1 MSIPSSI
8 IMLRSKS
15 ALICPCLLI
24 FVLGGCAPYQYEA
37 KPLQTKQFEAEF
49 MSRSPDDVR
58 LNEHLLGYGYPVKQ
72 WPLPEWDMEALALA
86 AYYFHPEIQVAIA
99 DYRKAVIHAETVK
112 QGINPGVDI
121 PLEYHSDTSD
131 GQSPWTIGLLFDF
144 ILERPAKRLARYE
157 LADAGINVTRIN
169 INATAWNI
177 YSGLRRQYFNYQ
189 SVLNSQEQLQL
200 QEKITQEVM
209 KLLARR
215 LELGE
220 ASEFE
225 MSSIQLD
232 LQRARLALTNHKV
245 AVVDAR
251 HALAGSLGLP
261 VTALDKM
268 IISYVEPD
276 MLIMINDLG
285 REELLSI
292 ALTQRLDI
300 QQALAQYSAHES
312 ALRLEIEK
320 QYPDINLSPGFI
332 FDQSD
337 KIWALGAAWI
347 LPLFHPL
354 NEGPIREALAE
365 RERKQSEFL
374 ALQARVINEVAM
386 AEGRLQAQ
394 KSALREAEQLLE
406 ETRERYRQ
414 MQRQFDLGYADHLQ
428 LSRNM
433 LEVAAVEQAV
443 SELAFSVIKSAG
455 QLEDALQYPL
465 FIKQAYQYLF
475 DASGRPE

>member
-1 MSIPSSI
+1 MIVFRP
-8 IMLRSKS
+8 RS
-15 ALICPCLLI
+15 ALVLLLLPMVA
-24 FVLGGCAPYQYEA
+24 FYGCAQYQYEA
-37 KPLQTKQFEAEF
+37 KPLQTKQLEAEF
-49 MSRSPDDVR
+49 MSRSPDDLR
-58 LNEHLLGYGYPVKQ
+58 LNEHLTGYGYPVKQ
-72 WPLPEWDMEALALA
+72 WPLSEWDLGALALA

-99 DYRKAVIHAETVK
+99 DYRKAIIQAETAR
-112 QGINPGVDI
+112 QRINPGVEI
-121 PLEYHSDTSD
+121 PFEHHSDTSD
-131 GQSPWTIGLLFDF
+131 GKSPWTIGLLFNF

-157 LADAGINVTRIN
+157 LADAGINVSRIN

-189 SVLNSQEQLQL
+189 SVLNNQKQLQI
-200 QEKITQEVM
+200 QENITEEVL
-209 KLLARR
+209 KLLTRR

-245 AVVDAR
+245 SVVDAR

-261 VTALDKM
+261 VTALDNM
-268 IISYVEPD
+268 NIASVD
-276 MLIMINDLG
+276 TDIMNNITDFGLS
-285 REELLSI
+285 ELQSI

-300 QQALAQYSAHES
+300 QQALAQYSAHEA
-312 ALRLEIEK
+312 ALKLEIEK
-320 QYPDINLSPGFI
+320 QYPDVNLSPGFI

-394 KSALREAEQLLE
+394 QSALLEARQLLE
-406 ETRERYRQ
+406 ETQERYRQ

-443 SELAFSVIKSAG
+443 AELTYSVIKSAG

-465 FIKQAYQYLF
+465 FVKQAYQYLF
-475 DASGRPE
+475 DAGGPPE

>member
-1 MSIPSSI
+1 
-8 IMLRSKS
+8 
-15 ALICPCLLI
+15 
-24 FVLGGCAPYQYEA
+24 
-37 KPLQTKQFEAEF
+37 
-49 MSRSPDDVR
+49 MSRSPDDLR
-58 LNEHLLGYGYPVKQ
+58 LNEHLTGYGYPVKQ
-72 WPLPEWDMEALALA
+72 WPLSEWDLGALALA

-99 DYRKAVIHAETVK
+99 DYRKAIIQAETAR
-112 QGINPGVDI
+112 QRINPGVEI
-121 PLEYHSDTSD
+121 PFEHHSDTSD
-131 GQSPWTIGLLFDF
+131 GKSPWTIGLLFNF

-157 LADAGINVTRIN
+157 LADAGINVSRIN

-189 SVLNSQEQLQL
+189 SVLNNQKQLQI
-200 QEKITQEVM
+200 QENITEEVL
-209 KLLARR
+209 KLLTRR

-245 AVVDAR
+245 SVVDAR

-261 VTALDKM
+261 VTALDNM
-268 IISYVEPD
+268 NIASVD
-276 MLIMINDLG
+276 TDIMNNITDFGLS
-285 REELLSI
+285 ELQSI

-300 QQALAQYSAHES
+300 QQALAQYSAHEA
-312 ALRLEIEK
+312 ALKLEIEK
-320 QYPDINLSPGFI
+320 QYPDVNLSPGFI

-394 KSALREAEQLLE
+394 QSALLEARQLLE
-406 ETRERYRQ
+406 ETQERYRQ

-443 SELAFSVIKSAG
+443 AELTYSVIKSAG

-465 FIKQAYQYLF
+465 FVKQAYQYLF
-475 DASGRPE
+475 DAGGPPE

>member
-1 MSIPSSI
+1 MV
-8 IMLRSKS
+8 
-15 ALICPCLLI
+15 A
-24 FVLGGCAPYQYEA
+24 FYGCAQYQYEA
-37 KPLQTKQFEAEF
+37 KPLQTKQLEAEF
-49 MSRSPDDVR
+49 MSRSPDDLR
-58 LNEHLLGYGYPVKQ
+58 LNEHLTGYGYPVKQ
-72 WPLPEWDMEALALA
+72 WPLSEWDLGALALA

-99 DYRKAVIHAETVK
+99 DYRKAIIQAETAR
-112 QGINPGVDI
+112 QRINPGVEI
-121 PLEYHSDTSD
+121 PFEHHSDTSD
-131 GQSPWTIGLLFDF
+131 GKSPWTIGLLFNF

-157 LADAGINVTRIN
+157 LADAGINVSRIN

-189 SVLNSQEQLQL
+189 SVLNNQKQLQI
-200 QEKITQEVM
+200 QENITEEVL
-209 KLLARR
+209 KLLTRR

-245 AVVDAR
+245 SVVDAR

-261 VTALDKM
+261 VTALDNM
-268 IISYVEPD
+268 NIASVD
-276 MLIMINDLG
+276 TDIMNNITDFGLS
-285 REELLSI
+285 ELQSI

-300 QQALAQYSAHES
+300 QQALAQYSAHEA
-312 ALRLEIEK
+312 ALKLEIEK
-320 QYPDINLSPGFI
+320 QYPDVNLSPGFI

-394 KSALREAEQLLE
+394 QSALLEARQLLE
-406 ETRERYRQ
+406 ETQERYRQ

-443 SELAFSVIKSAG
+443 AELTYSVIKSAG

-465 FIKQAYQYLF
+465 FVKQAYQYLF
-475 DASGRPE
+475 DAGGPPE

>member
-1 MSIPSSI
+1 MV
-8 IMLRSKS
+8 
-15 ALICPCLLI
+15 A
-24 FVLGGCAPYQYEA
+24 FYGCAQYQYEA
-37 KPLQTKQFEAEF
+37 KPLQTKQLEAEF
-49 MSRSPDDVR
+49 MSRSPDDLR
-58 LNEHLLGYGYPVKQ
+58 LNEHLTGYGYPVKQ
-72 WPLPEWDMEALALA
+72 WPLSEWDLGALALA

-99 DYRKAVIHAETVK
+99 DYRKAIIQAETAR
-112 QGINPGVDI
+112 QRINPGVEI
-121 PLEYHSDTSD
+121 PFEHHSDTSD
-131 GQSPWTIGLLFDF
+131 GKSPWTIGLLFNF

-157 LADAGINVTRIN
+157 LADAGINVSRIN

-189 SVLNSQEQLQL
+189 SVLNNQKQLQI
-200 QEKITQEVM
+200 QENITEEVL
-209 KLLARR
+209 KLLTRR

-245 AVVDAR
+245 SVVDAR

-261 VTALDKM
+261 VTALDNM
-268 IISYVEPD
+268 NIASVD
-276 MLIMINDLG
+276 TDIMNNITDFGLS
-285 REELLSI
+285 ELQSI

-300 QQALAQYSAHES
+300 QQALAQYSAHEA
-312 ALRLEIEK
+312 ALKLEIEK
-320 QYPDINLSPGFI
+320 QYPDVNLSPGFI

-386 AEGRLQAQ
+386 SEGRLQAQ
-394 KSALREAEQLLE
+394 QSALQEVRQLLE
-406 ETRERYRQ
+406 ETQERYRQ

-443 SELAFSVIKSAG
+443 AELTYSVIKSAG

-465 FIKQAYQYLF
+465 FVKQAYQYLF
-475 DASGRPE
+475 DAGGPPE

>member
-1 MSIPSSI
+1 
-8 IMLRSKS
+8 
-15 ALICPCLLI
+15 
-24 FVLGGCAPYQYEA
+24 
-37 KPLQTKQFEAEF
+37 
-49 MSRSPDDVR
+49 MSRSPDDLR
-58 LNEHLLGYGYPVKQ
+58 LNEHLTGYGYPVKQ
-72 WPLPEWDMEALALA
+72 WPLSEWDLGALALA

-99 DYRKAVIHAETVK
+99 DYRKAIIQAETAR
-112 QGINPGVDI
+112 QRINPGVEI
-121 PLEYHSDTSD
+121 PFEHHSDTSD
-131 GQSPWTIGLLFDF
+131 GKSPWTIGLLFNF

-157 LADAGINVTRIN
+157 LADAGINVSRIN

-189 SVLNSQEQLQL
+189 SVLNNQKQLQI
-200 QEKITQEVM
+200 QENITEEVL
-209 KLLARR
+209 KLLTRR

-245 AVVDAR
+245 SVVDAR

-261 VTALDKM
+261 VTALDNM
-268 IISYVEPD
+268 NIASVD
-276 MLIMINDLG
+276 TDIMNNITDFGLS
-285 REELLSI
+285 ELQSI

-300 QQALAQYSAHES
+300 QQALAQYSAHEA
-312 ALRLEIEK
+312 ALKLEIEK
-320 QYPDINLSPGFI
+320 QYPDVNLSPGFI

-386 AEGRLQAQ
+386 SEGRLQAQ
-394 KSALREAEQLLE
+394 QSALQEVRQLLE
-406 ETRERYRQ
+406 ETQERYRQ

-443 SELAFSVIKSAG
+443 AELTYSVIKSAG

-465 FIKQAYQYLF
+465 FVKQAYQYLF
-475 DASGRPE
+475 DAGGPPE

>member
-1 MSIPSSI
+1 MNIRQTTVVFPSKPAVS
-8 IMLRSKS
+8 
-15 ALICPCLLI
+15 LLLL
-24 FVLGGCAPYQYEA
+24 LGAVFSGCAPYQYEA
-37 KPLQTKQFEAEF
+37 KPLETEQFEAEF
-49 MSRSPDDVR
+49 MSRSPHDAR
-58 LNEHLLGYGYPVKQ
+58 LNDHLISYGYPVKQ
-72 WPLPEWDMEALALA
+72 WPVPEWDLEALALA

-112 QGINPGVDI
+112 QRFNPGVEI
-121 PLEYHSDTSD
+121 PLEHHSDTSD
-131 GQSPWTIGLLFDF
+131 GKSPWTIGLLFDF
-144 ILERPAKRLARYE
+144 VLERPAKRQARYE

-189 SVLNSQEQLQL
+189 SVLNSQEQLL
-200 QEKITQEVM
+200 TQEKIIEEVL

-245 AVVDAR
+245 SVVDAR

-261 VTALDKM
+261 VTALENMNIASVDTG
-268 IISYVEPD
+268 
-276 MLIMINDLG
+276 MLINISELG
-285 REELLSI
+285 ISELRSI
-292 ALTQRLDI
+292 ALTQRLDV
-300 QQALAQYSAHES
+300 QQALAQYTAHEA

-337 KIWALGAAWI
+337 KIWALGTAWI

-394 KSALREAEQLLE
+394 KSALQEAEQLLE
-406 ETRERYRQ
+406 ETQERYRQ

-443 SELAFSVIKSAG
+443 SELRFSVVKSAG

-475 DASGRPE
+475 DTGGLSE

>member
-1 MSIPSSI
+1 MNTRFPVP
-8 IMLRSKS
+8 RHHS
-15 ALICPCLLI
+15 AIVSLCVLGM
-24 FVLGGCAPYQYEA
+24 VLGGCAPYQYEA
-37 KPLQTKQFEAEF
+37 KPLETKQLETEF
-49 MSRSPDDVR
+49 MSRNPDDIQ
-58 LNEHLLGYGYPVKQ
+58 LNEHLRGYGYPVRQ
-72 WPLPEWDMEALALA
+72 WPLPEWDLEALALA

-99 DYRKAVIHAETVK
+99 DYRKAVIHAETVR
-112 QGINPGVDI
+112 QRINPGVEI
-121 PLEYHSDTSD
+121 PFEHHSDTSD
-131 GQSPWTIGLLFDF
+131 SKSPWTIGLLFDF
-144 ILERPAKRLARYE
+144 VLERPAKRQARYD
-157 LADAGINVTRIN
+157 LADAEINVTRIN
-169 INATAWNI
+169 INAAAWNI
-177 YSGLRRQYFNYQ
+177 YSDLRRQYFNYQ
-189 SVLNSQEQLQL
+189 SALKNQEQLQVR
-200 QEKITQEVM
+200 EKTTEEVL

-232 LQRARLALTNHKV
+232 LQRARLALTNHRV
-245 AVVDAR
+245 AVTDAR

-261 VTALDKM
+261 VAVLDKM
-268 IISYVEPD
+268 NIAGVGPETLTNIS
-276 MLIMINDLG
+276 DL
-285 REELLSI
+285 ELNELQSI

-300 QQALAQYSAHES
+300 QQALAQYSAHEA

-337 KIWALGAAWI
+337 KIWTLGSAWI

-365 RERKQSEFL
+365 REKKQAGFL

-394 KSALREAEQLLE
+394 RSALQEAGQLLE
-406 ETRERYRQ
+406 ETRDRYRQ
-414 MQRQFDLGYADHLQ
+414 MQRQFELGYADHLQ
-428 LSRNM
+428 LSRGL

-443 SELAFSVIKSAG
+443 SELMFSVIKSAG
-455 QLEDALQYPL
+455 QLEDALQYPV
-465 FIKQAYQYLF
+465 FIKQTYQYLF
-475 DASGRPE
+475 DTNGQTR

>member
-1 MSIPSSI
+1 
-8 IMLRSKS
+8 
-15 ALICPCLLI
+15 
-24 FVLGGCAPYQYEA
+24 
-37 KPLQTKQFEAEF
+37 
-49 MSRSPDDVR
+49 MSRSPDDLR
-58 LNEHLLGYGYPVKQ
+58 LNEHLTGYGYPVKQ
-72 WPLPEWDMEALALA
+72 WPLSEWDLGALALA

-99 DYRKAVIHAETVK
+99 DYRKAIIQAETAR
-112 QGINPGVDI
+112 QRINPGVEI
-121 PLEYHSDTSD
+121 PFEHHSDTSD
-131 GQSPWTIGLLFDF
+131 GKSPWTIGLLFNF

-157 LADAGINVTRIN
+157 LADAGINVSRIN

-189 SVLNSQEQLQL
+189 SVLNNQKQLQI
-200 QEKITQEVM
+200 QENITEEVL

-245 AVVDAR
+245 SVVDAR

-261 VTALDKM
+261 VTALDNM
-268 IISYVEPD
+268 NIASVD
-276 MLIMINDLG
+276 TDIMNNITDFGLS
-285 REELLSI
+285 ELQSI

-300 QQALAQYSAHES
+300 QQALAQYSAHEA
-312 ALRLEIEK
+312 ALKLEIEK
-320 QYPDINLSPGFI
+320 QYPDVNLSPGFI

-394 KSALREAEQLLE
+394 QSALLEARQLLE
-406 ETRERYRQ
+406 ETQERYRQ

-443 SELAFSVIKSAG
+443 AELTYSVIKSAG

-465 FIKQAYQYLF
+465 FVKQAYQYLF
-475 DASGRPE
+475 DAGGPPE